1 MVCRGLLGWCCLYG
15 AVAMVSGN
23 IVITEIMRNPS
34 QASDANGE
42 WFELYNTLNRGQ
54 NLRNWVVRDEEGDRF
69 VIDRNLIIP
78 ARGYVVLGNN
88 NNTRLNGGVILNYV
102 YDRTQF
108 TLRRNDQMSLFN
120 ANNRRIDRVNWGA
133 GGFPGQPGRTIE
145 LRDVAL
151 DNNFGPNW
159 CLASKRF
166 GAGDRGTPGAANDC
180 PPLVRPPRATAAAAP
195 RGAAPRAAA
204 APAPR
209 AAPRSAAVTAPQMAP
224 AVMTM
229 PTMSEAPYPSE

>member
-1 MVCRGLLGWCCLYG
+1 MVFRRLLGWCCLYG
-15 AVAMVSGN
+15 AVTIVSGN

-42 WFELYNTLNRGQ
+42 RFELYNTLNRAF
-54 NLRNWVVRDEEGDRF
+54 NLRDWVVRDEEGDRF

-78 ARGYVVLGNN
+78 ARGYVVLGNS

-102 YDRTQF
+102 YNRTLF

-145 LRDVAL
+145 LRDVTL
-151 DNNFGPNW
+151 KNNFGPNW
-159 CLASKRF
+159 CLATKRF

-180 PPLVRPPRATAAAAP
+180 PPPLVAPPRAAP
-195 RGAAPRAAA
+195 PRAPRA
-204 APAPR
+204 APR
-209 AAPRSAAVTAPQMAP
+209 AAPRSAAVMAPRMAP

-229 PTMSEAPYPSE
+229 SETPHSSEER

>member
-1 MVCRGLLGWCCLYG
+1 MMGRRLLGWCCLYG
-15 AVAMVSGN
+15 AITMVSGN

-42 WFELYNTLNRGQ
+42 WFELYNTLNRGL

-78 ARGYVVLGNN
+78 ARGYVVLGNS

-102 YDRTQF
+102 YNRTLF
-108 TLRRNDQMSLFN
+108 ALRRNDQMSLFN
-120 ANNRRIDRVNWGA
+120 ANNRRIDIVNWGA
-133 GGFPGQPGRTIE
+133 GGFPDQPGRTIE
-145 LRDVAL
+145 LRDATL

-159 CLASKRF
+159 CLANKRY

-180 PPLVRPPRATAAAAP
+180 PPLVRPPQ
-195 RGAAPRAAA
+195 AAPRAA
-204 APAPR
+204 PR
-209 AAPRSAAVTAPQMAP
+209 VAPRSAAVTAPRMAP
-224 AVMTM
+224 TPMAM
-229 PTMSEAPYPSE
+229 PTMSETPHSSE